1 MRITRFAAVLTL
13 AMAAAPTLTAATR
26 ITPDANASSSLASAT
41 KLPANMELRASL
53 HSGASN
59 PLKAIARPSITCWA
73 DIGYPGH
80 SGSDVLSFNDWQC
93 SAGLEQQISLV
104 ASLTFEDGTRY
115 QFTKTCY
122 NTQSCSVNPMSAP
135 WQSGT
140 WTAKADY
147 AFVVYGDGSSG
158 YWFGGQIS
166 QYLPY

>member
-26 ITPDANASSSLASAT
+26 VTPDANAGSSMASAT

-53 HSGASN
+53 HSGVSN

-80 SGSDVLSFNDWQC
+80 VGSNVTSYNTWQC
-93 SAGLEQQISLV
+93 SAGVQQQISLV
-104 ASLTFEDGTRY
+104 ASLTFQDGTRY

-122 NTQSCSVNPMSAP
+122 SATYCTFSPMNAP

-147 AFVVYGDGSSG
+147 AFVVYGDGSSS
-158 YWFGGQIS
+158 YWFGGQIA
-166 QYLPY
+166 QYLP